1 MEVGPARLDEARAV
15 AELQVRTWQA
25 AYPGIVPEE
34 YLASLS
40 VEKFEKMWHGT
51 IIKGVPQLL
60 VARESETQLGWV
72 AFGPS
77 RDQGA
82 AATDAEI
89 WAIYVGVP
97 HWGRGVGRQLWLQAR
112 ERMRAQGFE
121 SVSLWAFPENQ
132 RAGRFYAGLGFEVDP
147 KSHKQ
152 FTLGG
157 AQLNEIRFVRRIE
170 TA

>member
-1 MEVGPARLDEARAV
+1 M
-15 AELQVRTWQA
+15 RTWQA
-25 AYPGIVPEE
+25 AYPGIVPAD

-40 VEKFEKMWHGT
+40 VEKFENMWQGAIT
-51 IIKGVPQLL
+51 KGVPQLL
-60 VARESETQLGWV
+60 VAREAETLLGWV

-89 WAIYVGVP
+89 WAIYVGAP
-97 HWGRGVGRQLWLQAR
+97 HWGRRVGRQLWQRAY

-121 SVSLWAFPENQ
+121 SVSLWAFPENK
-132 RAGRFYAGLGFEVDP
+132 RACRFYDRLGFEVDAT
-147 KSHKQ
+147 SHKQ

-157 AQLNEIRFVRRIE
+157 AQMNEMRYVRRIE
-170 TA
+170 AA